1 MKPQRSV
8 KEGPAR
14 IGLFG
19 GTFNPIHMGHLR
31 AASEVAEGFKL
42 KRVFFIPSSLPPHK
56 ELRDIAS
63 SENRFEM
70 TRLAVKGTPLFTV
83 SNVEIA
89 RSGISYTI
97 DTVKYF
103 KKSLSGRDELFL
115 IMGMDAFL
123 EVDTW
128 KSYREIFE
136 RVPVIVMERPSV
148 DRQPHQ
154 RKNYL
159 IEFIRQTISDMY
171 QFGENEQMYYHHT
184 LQPIFHYPV
193 SLLDISGTKIRA
205 CLHQGKSIRFLVP
218 ESVEN
223 YIYKQGLYV

>member
-8 KEGPAR
+8 KHVPTR

-19 GTFNPIHMGHLR
+19 GTFNPIHIGHLR
-31 AASEVAEGFKL
+31 AASEVAEGFNL
-42 KRVFFIPSSLPPHK
+42 KGVLFIPSSLPPHK
-56 ELRDIAS
+56 EFRDIAP
-63 SENRFEM
+63 SEKRLEM

-89 RSGISYTI
+89 RCGVSYTI

-103 KKSLSGRDELFL
+103 KKSFSGREELFL

-128 KSYREIFE
+128 KSYGEIFKL
-136 RVPVIVMERPSV
+136 VPVIVMERPGI
-148 DRQPHQ
+148 DHQPDQ
-154 RKNYL
+154 RKKHL
-159 IEFIRQTISDMY
+159 IEFMRKKISDTY
-171 QFGENEQMYYHHT
+171 QFDESQQMYYHQA
-184 LQPIFHYPV
+184 LQPIYHFPV

-218 ESVEN
+218 ERVEN
-223 YIYKQGLYV
+223 YIYEQGLYV